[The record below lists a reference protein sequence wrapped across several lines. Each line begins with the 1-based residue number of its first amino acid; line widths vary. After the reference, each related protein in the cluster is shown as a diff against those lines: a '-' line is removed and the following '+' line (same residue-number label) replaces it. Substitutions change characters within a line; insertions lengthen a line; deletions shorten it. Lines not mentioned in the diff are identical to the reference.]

1 MIIILKKDGQ
11 IITDDGNPVEGG
23 KLENAAAILADPKDG
38 DTIVYDA
45 DAGMW
50 VAGIGGGSFEPDIT
64 NPQDGDTLVYDAS
77 EEKWVNGSGGGGSGG
92 GILVAHL
99 DTTTYAIDKTWK
111 EVHDAMADGIIVLI
125 PFVDDDDAFNYIA
138 VSAVI
143 RNGGYRIEC
152 DVSGEVS
159 LVTDNANGYPVLS

>member
-1 MIIILKKDGQ
+1 MDGQ
-11 IITDDGNPVEGG
+11 T
-23 KLENAAAILADPKDG
+23 LAAAMALSK
-38 DTIVYDA
+38 
-45 DAGMW
+45 
-50 VAGIGGGSFEPDIT
+50 
-64 NPQDGDTLVYDAS
+64 
-77 EEKWVNGSGGGGSGG
+77 GSGGGGSGG

-111 EVHDAMADGIIVLI
+111 EVHDAMVDGIIVLI
-125 PFVDDDDAFNYIA
+125 PFVEDDVAFNYIA